1 MVTNN
6 TLKELSNVLSELFDY
21 TFKLTIALQ
30 KEDLY
35 TEEQANKFSEI
46 KQRMWLL
53 QKSLNTPQ
61 E

>member
-21 TFKLTIALQ
+21 TFKLTIVLQ

>member
-1 MVTNN
+1 MITNE
-6 TLKELSNVLSELFDY
+6 TVKELSNILSELFDY

-35 TEEQANKFSEI
+35 TEEQSEKFSEI

-53 QKSLNTPQ
+53 QKNLNMPQ

>member
-1 MVTNN
+1 MITNE
-6 TLKELSNVLSELFDY
+6 TTKELSNVLSELFDY

-30 KEDLY
+30 KENLY
-35 TEEQANKFSEI
+35 TEEQAEKFSEI

-53 QKSLNTPQ
+53 QKNLNMPQ